1 MAKMRIHELAKMLTQ
16 ATNKEISS
24 KDVQSALA
32 ANGIEGKTASS
43 NIEDKEIDI
52 VKKYLTPKKEER
64 MPQEKK
70 NNEKRA
76 EQPQGNEKRVEKK
89 QESAQG
95 KNAERV
101 KEEHMHQEKKQEHGA
116 DERTR
121 QDKRQEGKK
130 QERRPQGG

>member
-1 MAKMRIHELAKMLTQ
+1 M
-16 ATNKEISS
+16 
-24 KDVQSALA
+24 QSALA

-95 KNAERV
+95 TDICGQKCRAR
-101 KEEHMHQEKKQEHGA
+101 KGRAYAPGEKAG
-116 DERTR
+116 TW
-121 QDKRQEGKK
+121 
-130 QERRPQGG
+130 GG